1 MSKKSPGLKKKI
13 IPISPKKL
21 VSGPKLLCWVYGKK
35 PLLGG
40 PGTVWKRG
48 TRVDICPRQ
57 CKLRGRNAGFVFWWR
72 GSQPPIGAQPNP
84 KKEPSPNPPFPPG
97 GNLPFLPN
105 WDISKS
111 REFDRLTD
119 SASPEAIAEAAQSH
133 GCRSVAFT
141 YNDPVIFLEY
151 AVDIARECR
160 ERGVRSVAVTAGY
173 VMPEARREF
182 FNWMDAANIDLK
194 GFTESFYRETCGGS
208 LAPVLDTL
216 EYLKHETEVWFEVTT
231 LLIPGYNDSG
241 SELEKLSCWMVE
253 QLGPEV
259 PLHFS
264 AFHPDWKMTDVER
277 TPHQTLIRA
286 REIALANGIHHVYL
300 GNVHDH
306 QGSSTYCHACGQIL
320 IGRDWYVL
328 SDWNLDSQGR
338 CSNCLEPCPG
348 HFEPTPGSWGSRRQP
363 VQV

>member
-1 MSKKSPGLKKKI
+1 MDQHHPGRHWQRLEDGR
-13 IPISPKKL
+13 L
-21 VSGPKLLCWVYGKK
+21 RC
-35 PLLGG
+35 
-40 PGTVWKRG
+40 
-48 TRVDICPRQ
+48 DICPRQ
-57 CKLRGRNAGFVFWWR
+57 CKLREGQRGLCFVR
-72 GSQPPIGAQPNP
+72 QGGSQQIELTTYGRSSGFCIDPVE
-84 KKEPSPNPPFPPG
+84 KKPLNH
-97 GNLPFLPN
+97 FLPGTPILSFGTAGCNLSCRFCQN

-111 REFDRLTD
+111 WEFDRLTD
-119 SASPEAIAEAAQSH
+119 SASPEAIAEAAKSH

-151 AVDIARECR
+151 AVDIAKECR

-182 FNWMDAANIDLK
+182 FSWMDAANIDLK

-306 QGSSTYCHACGQIL
+306 HGSSTYCHACGQIL

-328 SDWNLDSQGR
+328 SDWNLDPQGR